1 MSGPWQPD
9 DPMPEPTTAWDHL
22 RYVQRQLDQ
31 DGVEVGVSRQAIDE
45 TLTEFDRL
53 TADNE
58 RLRAAL
64 EKIVRECV
72 WLPVGAGD
80 GDTYVVT
87 TPSAA
92 SEALPAPPESEPK

>member
-1 MSGPWQPD
+1 MSDEQVKAAWRKHWAATARCLD
-9 DPMPEPTTAWDHL
+9 DAPTSAHDIERSGFYAGYL
-22 RYVQRQLDQ
+22 AAM
-31 DGVEVGVSRQAIDE
+31 QA
-45 TLTEFDRL
+45 TSNPLS
-53 TADNE
+53 ADNE